1 MGEIGMDDKL
11 YMQLDKLLGQI
22 FMVEDDMRVLMHLL
36 NELEMLFE
44 YKGHQEARYF
54 MKALLLIAKQIEND
68 VDTADKSIDNITKV
82 ES

>member
-44 YKGHQEARYF
+44 YKGHEENRYIS
-54 MKALLLIAKQIEND
+54 ML
-68 VDTADKSIDNITKV
+68 
-82 ES
+82 